1 MNEDP
6 FHKVRVLL
14 EGKPVRAERRPLGCL
29 WKGHAEG
36 WPQGGGWTC
45 PWRWSP
51 ELPNRWGQQAA
62 ENLTSFRDTRALDGT
77 NEKDR
82 GVREGDGN

>member
-1 MNEDP
+1 MRTH
-6 FHKVRVLL
+6 FIKSGCFWRGSLLGQKGGLWGACGKVTQRAGL
-14 EGKPVRAERRPLGCL
+14 RAEA
-29 WKGHAEG
+29 GHAHG
-36 WPQGGGWTC
+36 DV
-45 PWRWSP
+45 SP
-51 ELPNRWGQQAA
+51 ELPYRWGQQAA